1 MPSLTQQ
8 RCLNH
13 SFREAVARCPGCKQ
27 YFCRECVTEHEDRV
41 LCATCLK
48 KLTRPGSARRFRVVQ
63 LAVSVQCLFGVL
75 TAWLFFYCVGRVLLA
90 IPDSF
95 DEGTV
100 WKSSLRDEE

>member
-48 KLTRPGSARRFRVVQ
+48 KLTRSGSTRRFRVVQ

-75 TAWLFFYCVGRVLLA
+75 TAGLFFYCIGRVLLA

-95 DEGTV
+95 HEGTV